1 MPVIPDDLI
10 PTSVVGEL
18 FDQAATQSVVLQLGR
33 RQPMPTA
40 HGIVPVIQTLP
51 ATGWVNGRGGR
62 KPATTIDW
70 TSVHLTP
77 EEVAAVIAIPQ
88 AYIDDAGIPIW
99 PAVRNRLAEAIAYS
113 IDSAVLFGVDAPPSF
128 PEGGIVAGASG
139 PFTDPDISIAVA
151 NAMSSVEDRG
161 VGVTGHAAAVTVRGA
176 LRLLRN
182 AAGDPVLLNS
192 VAGGALANQLYGY
205 DVAFSNNGAF
215 DTETADLITGN
226 WNMLVVGV
234 RQDMSFDMSEDAVLT
249 DAAGV
254 VVANAFQDDLVV
266 MRVHMRLGVVVGS
279 PVTRISEEPVYPF
292 ALVKRAA
299 GTGGGA

>member
-10 PTSVVGEL
+10 PTSVVTDL
-18 FDQAATQSVVLQLGR
+18 FDQAATQSVVLSLAR

-40 HGIVPVIQTLP
+40 HSIVPVIQTLP

-62 KPATTIDW
+62 KPITNIEWSAI
-70 TSVHLTP
+70 HLTP

-88 AYIDDAGIPIW
+88 AYIDDSGLPIW
-99 PAVRNRLAEAIAYS
+99 TAVRDRLAEAIAYS

-128 PEGGIVAGASG
+128 PAGGVVAEAADA
-139 PFTDPDISIAVA
+139 FYDADYSIAVS
-151 NAMSSVEDRG
+151 NAMSSVEDQG
-161 VGVTGHAAAVTVRGA
+161 VAVTGHGADISVRGT

-182 AAGDPVLLNS
+182 AQGDPIFIGNI
-192 VAGGALANQLYGY
+192 AGGAMPTTLYG
-205 DVAFSNNGAF
+205 VPIAFSANGAF
-215 DTETADLITGN
+215 DTSVADLITGN
-226 WNMLVVGV
+226 WDMLVVGV

-249 DAAGV
+249 DDEGN

-279 PVTRISEEPVYPF
+279 PVTRAAGGPVYPF
-292 ALVKRAA
+292 ALVTKTAPA
-299 GTGGGA
+299 